1 VVPLKRTRQIEI
13 EWPDST
19 GVFVRHLKRIPS
31 FNGQQVRGYYS
42 RLPTAQKQVV
52 SRAGSHAMLPRRA
65 SDGVARS
72 VCRVKQKR
80 IRKAFFRLSTTNV
93 IKLRYLRY
101 DIIYE
106 TVLLLLA
113 HFKKRIEPSASL
125 SDLDVRQVS
134 SCVFGRNISRSLF
147 AGGIDGGRRLWFLA
161 TLVLTLTTAV
171 AAVEEAP
178 ASRRHAYAAMM
189 YMGTPRDYEFY
200 VATRVMMRSLAKLNV
215 DADLVVIASVDVPAR
230 WVQTL

>member
-1 VVPLKRTRQIEI
+1 PPPRRNIFHSSGIPDRLLSAVSGETSAVPTRVG
-13 EWPDST
+13 T
-19 GVFVRHLKRIPS
+19 VRV
-31 FNGQQVRGYYS
+31 G
-42 RLPTAQKQVV
+42 PTARGRLGAAAW
-52 SRAGSHAMLPRRA
+52 SCAGE
-65 SDGVARS
+65 G
-72 VCRVKQKR
+72 
-80 IRKAFFRLSTTNV
+80 
-93 IKLRYLRY
+93 
-101 DIIYE
+101 
-106 TVLLLLA
+106 
-113 HFKKRIEPSASL
+113 
-125 SDLDVRQVS
+125 
-134 SCVFGRNISRSLF
+134 SLF
-147 AGGIDGGRRLWFLA
+147 SGGIDGGRRLWFLA

>member
-1 VVPLKRTRQIEI
+1 MEPCVFCALVDVSYSLPEYPPRVP
-13 EWPDST
+13 
-19 GVFVRHLKRIPS
+19 VR
-31 FNGQQVRGYYS
+31 
-42 RLPTAQKQVV
+42 
-52 SRAGSHAMLPRRA
+52 LPRRA

-125 SDLDVRQVS
+125 SDLDVRQALPRCHFPVWSETPKDPRPPHDEIS
-134 SCVFGRNISRSLF
+134 STPLESL
-147 AGGIDGGRRLWFLA
+147 
-161 TLVLTLTTAV
+161 
-171 AAVEEAP
+171 
-178 ASRRHAYAAMM
+178 
-189 YMGTPRDYEFY
+189 
-200 VATRVMMRSLAKLNV
+200 
-215 DADLVVIASVDVPAR
+215 IASYRLSPAR
-230 WVQTL
+230 LRPSLRELALSG

>member
-1 VVPLKRTRQIEI
+1 MARFYRSFRPASEEDPIFQRTAVINPTKKRDLPNNYCFLRAPRTAATS
-13 EWPDST
+13 D
-19 GVFVRHLKRIPS
+19 L
-31 FNGQQVRGYYS
+31 S
-42 RLPTAQKQVV
+42 RVGPTEYVDII
-52 SRAGSHAMLPRRA
+52 AGSPPPKSRWLPRRA

-113 HFKKRIEPSASL
+113 HFKKRIEPSA
-125 SDLDVRQVS
+125 
-134 SCVFGRNISRSLF
+134 SLF